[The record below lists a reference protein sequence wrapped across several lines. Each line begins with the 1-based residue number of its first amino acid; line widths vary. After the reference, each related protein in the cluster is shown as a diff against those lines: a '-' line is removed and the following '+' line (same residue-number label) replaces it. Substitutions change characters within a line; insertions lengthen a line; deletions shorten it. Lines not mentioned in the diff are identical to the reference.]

1 MTCLL
6 LLCDAVLAH
15 ALPRLPELAQNILPH
30 HIACTQYPRP
40 DRKIGAVPP
49 EPAARCLY
57 HDRVGAVVA
66 SRGQTGV
73 VEFGRE
79 QAQVAHVT
87 AGLPNGDAMR
97 DGLFP
102 QAQHDSQQRGNSE
115 GQKYVVTGAGNGD
128 PGVVRHSTELRGRY
142 LTTYLLC
149 TTCGGS
155 AASTR
160 DRAEAHLPSSASA
173 SVSSSLGANWPSLTT
188 RRDR

>member
-1 MTCLL
+1 VTCLL

-142 LTTYLLC
+142 LTTYYVLRVEGRRPVLVI
-149 TTCGGS
+149 GP
-155 AASTR
+155 R
-160 DRAEAHLPSSASA
+160 HMFHHQHQHQYHHHLALIGP
-173 SVSSSLGANWPSLTT
+173 
-188 RRDR
+188 R